1 MPEKRFIPM
10 DVSLY
15 VSLDRMQLM
24 ILCLLVLALVGT
36 EGAAPQAWTGL

>member
-1 MPEKRFIPM
+1 MPEKRFVPM

-36 EGAAPQAWTGL
+36 AVWAFLQ